1 VSRTPPGPEGSNG
14 TDFSSVP
21 QGCLAITTV
30 LSSYQVLARRT
41 RPQTFAQV
49 IGQEHVTRTLE
60 NAIASGRLAHAFV
73 FSGVRGVGKTTTAR
87 ILAKALNCEK
97 GPTPEPCNVCR
108 SCVEITECRSL
119 DVFEVDAASQTGIDQ
134 TRELL
139 ETVKYQP
146 AASRFRV
153 YIIDEA
159 HGLSGKAF
167 DAFLKTLEEP
177 PPHVKFILATTSP
190 GKLPATILSRCQR
203 YDFRRVSRAEI
214 AAALGAIAAEEGK
227 AADEEALQAIA
238 CEADGSL
245 RDAVSLLDQALA
257 FAEGRLDSAAVT
269 TALGLADRSAVRELM
284 AAIIAREPARA
295 LAVVAQVASLGTDL
309 RRFCRDVLERLRNM
323 TVLAAAGREALT
335 DLTPAEIDEL
345 EESLAAARSRDAA
358 GSPAGLFAD
367 LQRWFNVLL
376 EGDEEIGRSPYPRL
390 VLEMTVVRMA
400 MLTPL
405 VPLDRLVERLEVLER
420 GGARGAGASGPAPS
434 RPPTTSASDPSRTAG
449 GRPGPA
455 APGRTASAPAVAP
468 ADDAPASERPAGSA
482 DGAPAGTTNGG
493 DPHPLQPRWDAL
505 VATLQREQLSRF
517 FHLAHS
523 RILDVDGDRIRIA
536 VTRREAVAA
545 LAEAGSRATIEDR
558 VEREFSRRLALE
570 LVSAGKDSATS
581 PAPTVASLERQA
593 REDPVVQASVELLDG
608 RVEAVVPRTRR

>member
-1 VSRTPPGPEGSNG
+1 
-14 TDFSSVP
+14 VP

-97 GPTPEPCNVCR
+97 GPTPEPCNACR

-214 AAALGAIAAEEGK
+214 AAALGAIVAQEAK
-227 AADEEALQAIA
+227 AADEEALLAIA

-257 FAEGRLDSAAVT
+257 FADGRLDAAAVT
-269 TALGLADRSAVRELM
+269 AALGLADRSAVRELM
-284 AAIIAREPARA
+284 AAVVGREPARA
-295 LAVVAQVASLGTDL
+295 LAVVTQVASLGTDL
-309 RRFCRDVLERLRNM
+309 RRFCRDLLERLRNM
-323 TVLAAAGREALT
+323 TVLAVAGRDALT
-335 DLTPAEIDEL
+335 DLTPAEVDEL
-345 EESLAAARSRDAA
+345 AESAASAPLS
-358 GSPAGLFAD
+358 D
-367 LQRWFNVLL
+367 LQRWFKILL
-376 EGDEEIGRSPYPRL
+376 DGDEEIGRSPYPRL

-400 MLTPL
+400 ILTPL
-405 VPLDRLVERLEVLER
+405 VPLDQLVERLEALER
-420 GGARGAGASGPAPS
+420 GARGAGAAGAGAAPS
-434 RPPTTSASDPSRTAG
+434 RPSSPAPSDTARSAGPRPTS
-449 GRPGPA
+449 PA
-455 APGRTASAPAVAP
+455 AV
-468 ADDAPASERPAGSA
+468 RPATAPGSSPAA
-482 DGAPAGTTNGG
+482 DAAPAGDRQGSSAAAAAHPQAANGG
-493 DPHPLQPRWDAL
+493 DPHPLQARWDAL

-523 RILDVDGDRIRIA
+523 RVLTVDDECIRIG
-536 VTRREAVAA
+536 VTRKEAVAA
-545 LAEAGSRATIEDR
+545 LTDASSRSTIEDR
-558 VEREFSRRLALE
+558 LERELRRRLALE
-570 LVSAGKDSATS
+570 VVSPGKDAAAS